1 MLAFASSFLL
11 PEKSPR
17 SSTITSSRHPPI
29 TTTPR
34 HPRCPLN
41 SRYVLSDPT
50 HDATITDALRQ
61 VSGERLQE
69 NLFAL
74 SKSPLPMRKL
84 NHHRPGESRSSLDE
98 ADAYIQSNLESC
110 GYDVTRE
117 PVQVQAFRCDE
128 TKPKASQYSR
138 PEPEDPWYTAENL
151 YAERTGSTDPADIVL
166 LLAHKDS
173 QSWVD
178 SPGANDNASGVVV
191 LLEVARLLAD
201 QDPTRTVRFLFCN
214 EEHRPWTSVTAAVN
228 AKERGDNLVAIYNL
242 DSMGGKSQEDVD
254 AHNKIGVTLYTC
266 PEGEQFA
273 DLMATVNQEY
283 AIGLDQR
290 KYLRERP
297 GDDDGS
303 FINAGFP
310 HAVANIGSYP
320 YADPTYHTEEDVPDR
335 VDIPNLVMSTQ
346 ATLAAILTIDLEG
359 VGALT

>member
-1 MLAFASSFLL
+1 M
-11 PEKSPR
+11 
-17 SSTITSSRHPPI
+17 
-29 TTTPR
+29 
-34 HPRCPLN
+34 
-41 SRYVLSDPT
+41 SDPT
-50 HDATITDALRQ
+50 HDATITDALTQ

-98 ADAYIQSNLESC
+98 ADAYIQSDLESC

-117 PVQVQAFRCDE
+117 RVQVQAVRCDE

-214 EEHRPWTSVTAAVN
+214 EEHRPWTSVTAATK
-228 AKERGDNLVAIYNL
+228 AKERDDRLVAIINT
-242 DSMGGKSQEDVD
+242 DSVCGVREEDRL
-254 AHNKIGVTLYTC
+254 AGRHPGVTLFTE
-266 PEGEQFA
+266 PSGEPFA
-273 DLMATVNQEY
+273 RLMERLNQLY
-283 AIGLDQR
+283 DIGLDHRVEQ
-290 KYLRERP
+290 RERP

-303 FINAGFP
+303 FVNAGYP
-310 HAVANIGSYP
+310 HAIINIGSWP
-320 YADPTYHTEEDVPDR
+320 YADAAAHTEQ
-335 VDIPNLVMSTQ
+335 DIPERIDIEHLTK
-346 ATLAAILTIDLEG
+346 ATRLHLAAALTLARTEPLS
-359 VGALT
+359 

>member
-1 MLAFASSFLL
+1 MPIKELL
-11 PEKSPR
+11 LQIDAEKFRGNLHHIS
-17 SSTITSSRHPPI
+17 
-29 TTTPR
+29 
-34 HPRCPLN
+34 
-41 SRYVLSDPT
+41 SDP
-50 HDATITDALRQ
+50 
-61 VSGERLQE
+61 
-69 NLFAL
+69 
-74 SKSPLPMRKL
+74 LPFRKL
-84 NHHRPGESRSSLDE
+84 SYTRPGQSRNSLYE
-98 ADAYIQSNLESC
+98 ADDFISETLGSY
-110 GYDVTRE
+110 GYGVE
-117 PVQVQAFRCDE
+117 KEAVQVQSFRCD
-128 TKPKASQYSR
+128 TSKPKANQYSA
-138 PEPEDPWYTAENL
+138 PDPDDPWYTAYNL
-151 YAERTGSTDPADIVL
+151 YAEISGNQDPDEIIL

-178 SPGANDNASGVVV
+178 SPGAYDNGAGTVALMEIARV
-191 LLEVARLLAD
+191 LAKFT
-201 QDPTRTVRFLFCN
+201 PNRTIRFLFCN